1 MVLNIESIKLN
12 LILTLFTD
20 TALLLIM
27 LIGLLRLRREGSG
40 MLDLGRL
47 LWKQVRGDAFLWP

>member
-47 LWKQVRGDAFLWP
+47 LWKQVRGGAFLWP